1 MACLEIPQGRVWFT
15 YICHYSTWATEVLS
29 KCIVCPKGGCYS
41 CATRP
46 GDVTIYDLLW
56 MYPTAPRYGC
66 TPLPLTMG
74 AMDVPHCPSLWV
86 YPTAPH
92 HGLVLPSVNYCIS
105 AWERLMV
112 GLGFLP
118 SRFLSEP
125 PLFLITMCRLVLFL
139 LLLFCKLWFD
149 LNS

>member
-1 MACLEIPQGRVWFT
+1 MSPVVLQTFAMRTSQGQVWFT

-46 GDVTIYDLLW
+46 GNVTIYDLLW

-66 TPLPLTMG
+66 TPLPL

-92 HGLVLPSVNYCIS
+92 HGCYGCTPLPLAMGVPHCPSPWACITFCQLLYQ
-105 AWERLMV
+105 RLGTNNV
-112 GLGFLP
+112 FFLNHP
-118 SRFLSEP
+118 NF
-125 PLFLITMCRLVLFL
+125 
-139 LLLFCKLWFD
+139 
-149 LNS
+149 

>member
-1 MACLEIPQGRVWFT
+1 MLVAHDFRVPE
-15 YICHYSTWATEVLS
+15 SMEMKLS
-29 KCIVCPKGGCYS
+29 AACYS

-105 AWERLMV
+105 AWERIM
-112 GLGFLP
+112 F
-118 SRFLSEP
+118 SF
-125 PLFLITMCRLVLFL
+125 
-139 LLLFCKLWFD
+139 
-149 LNS
+149 